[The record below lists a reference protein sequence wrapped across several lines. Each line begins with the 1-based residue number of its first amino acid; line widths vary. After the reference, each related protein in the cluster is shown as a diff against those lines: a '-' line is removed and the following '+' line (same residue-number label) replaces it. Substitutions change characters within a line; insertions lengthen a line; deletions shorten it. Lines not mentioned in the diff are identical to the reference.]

1 MSTITYT
8 NRPLTDAI
16 ARRIGRP
23 GFAAYLNVGE
33 PIKAYDQILPK
44 SLETAGA
51 KINKD
56 VAKAIIGQLL
66 TDINNSMKENGQPVV
81 IGDVLKFNV
90 RSRAGLLTSK
100 SSTIKKSD
108 LRIIASFLKG
118 KEDFEFSLRNTVD
131 GVVVALNS
139 ATGVTDGR
147 EIDTYAP
154 GENVR
159 LNGKNLVLLEGDY
172 VEVSAQVGDV
182 EFGGRCTVVE
192 SAADHIIVTPPREL
206 YAVPAGTDTV
216 WTVHGKGG
224 KPDEGQMDD
233 TQHST
238 LLAYTGESP
247 LVASVQDGELAPN
260 TVTFGDGTCTIK
272 GAGLMK
278 ATTVKFGTIADGRF
292 DKSANGSALAHDGDN
307 TLTCKFAS
315 NSSGMTDEELLAASA
330 EGRLY
335 LAALGPNG
343 FSSPL
348 PVKYVV
354 SA

>member
-8 NRPLTDAI
+8 NRPLTEAM

-44 SLETAGA
+44 SLDTAGA

-56 VAKAIIGQLL
+56 VAKAIINQLL

-108 LRIIASFLKG
+108 LRIMASFLKG
-118 KEDFEFSLRNTVD
+118 KENFEFALKNTVD
-131 GVVVALNS
+131 GVVIALYS
-139 ATGVTDGR
+139 ATGVSDGR
-147 EIDTYAP
+147 EVNTFAP

-172 VEVSAQVGDV
+172 VDVSAQVGGV
-182 EFGGRCTVVE
+182 EFGGRCAVVE
-192 SAADHIIVTPPREL
+192 SASDHIIVTPPRDL
-206 YAVPAGTDTV
+206 YAIPAGTDAV

-224 KPDEGQMDD
+224 KSDEGQMDEP
-233 TQHST
+233 QHST
-238 LLAYTGESP
+238 SVAYTGDKP
-247 LVASVQDGELAPN
+247 LVASVKDGELPIN
-260 TVTFGDGTCTIK
+260 TITFGDGVVTIK
-272 GAGLMK
+272 GAGLDK
-278 ATTVKFGTIADGRF
+278 ATTVKFGTMNGDRF
-292 DKSANGSALAHDGDN
+292 DKAMNGAEIAHAGDN
-307 TLTCKFAS
+307 TLTCKFAT
-315 NSSGMTDEELLAASA
+315 NATTLTDEELLAASEA
-330 EGRLY
+330 GTLFVG
-335 LAALGPNG
+335 ALSSSG
-343 FSSPL
+343 FANPL
-348 PVKYVV
+348 PVKYQV
-354 SA
+354 A